1 MIRHCVFIRFKEDV
15 TAEVKATIYQEIAD
29 LKGRL
34 LGILDVRSGSNVSPE
49 VGMDKGFSDGFIV
62 DFATASDRDTYLA
75 DGEHQKT
82 GAKIVA
88 AAEGGLQGVFVFDLE
103 IGVDT
108 Q

>member
-1 MIRHCVFIRFKEDV
+1 MIRHCVFIRFKDEV
-15 TAEVKATIYQEIAD
+15 TAQDKATIYQEIAD

-34 LGILDVRSGSNVSPE
+34 PGILDVRSGSNVSPE

-75 DGEHQKT
+75 DKDHQKT

-103 IGVDT
+103 IGLESR
-108 Q
+108 